1 MRALEFYK
9 NTETNA
15 NGATIDPM
23 SDTRI
28 AALRNMIE
36 KDPGDALA
44 RRMLA
49 EDLYQAGDYTGAV
62 EQLEAY
68 VKLQEDEGA
77 AYRILGDAL
86 VKLGKKKNARWA
98 FRHGAEAARA
108 HNHLQLA
115 EELEQRLRE
124 I

>member
-1 MRALEFYK
+1 MK
-9 NTETNA
+9 TNA
-15 NGATIDPM
+15 NGATIEPM
-23 SDTRI
+23 SDARI
-28 AALRNMIE
+28 AALRGMIE
-36 KDPGDALA
+36 KDPEDALA

-49 EDLYQAGDYTGAV
+49 EDLYQAGDYAGSV
-62 EQLEAY
+62 EQLDAY

-86 VKLGKKKNARWA
+86 VKLGKKKDARWA

-108 HNHLQLA
+108 HNHIQLA

>member
-1 MRALEFYK
+1 LRALEFYK